1 MKSNSDF
8 LFPNNKL
15 KKNIINNSLIT
26 ENDPVVSYHYRDI
39 NKFLRFNEGENRYKE
54 IINNVINDYE
64 NKKILT
70 KFKDFYNKNKKNKY
84 IDFVCDNDKNIKM
97 INSDITLISVGGYG
111 QIYKINDDT
120 CLKINLED
128 VDYDHEFEIPKQL
141 SRMPNDTIKK
151 LILTPYSIIKNC
163 KFSGLLNIININV
176 FFVYIIYILLF
187 KKKLNTADI
196 EKKLTKHS
204 INHEF
209 NELFVSNEKKK
220 INTAIDL
227 YNFFC
232 LYYLKHE
239 EHINILKYLPRL
251 INMFKNKQG
260 NLKDIG
266 YIILMPLLKSNS
278 VSLLLDEESKQIDN
292 KKGTKAYKVIKHF
305 YRILF
310 LQMSLLVLN
319 INDVTEFTH
328 NDFKA
333 DNVLVDAMDDPY
345 ELSYKNSIF
354 KFSERFVFK
363 LADFD
368 FSLLKEYTQN
378 NKLKNKTLF
387 KETNWLT
394 DIHFFIHS
402 LFYYI
407 SKDEYLSDKFF
418 FDTLFNKFISP
429 YCNITVT
436 KLLST
441 TTCVQK
447 KDSKEFCISGRL
459 VKQKYVDIS
468 ELENFI
474 HSELFKEW
482 M

>member
-1 MKSNSDF
+1 MKSNSEF
-8 LFPNNKL
+8 LFTNNKL
-15 KKNIINNSLIT
+15 KKNIINNSSIT
-26 ENDPVVSYHYRDI
+26 QNDPVVSYHYRDI
-39 NKFLRFNEGENRYKE
+39 NKFLTFNKGENRYRE

-64 NKKILT
+64 NKKILI
-70 KFKDFYNKNKKNKY
+70 KFKDFYSKNKKNKY

-97 INSDITLISVGGYG
+97 INSDIILISVGGYG

-141 SRMPNDTIKK
+141 SRIPNDTIKK
-151 LILTPYSIIKNC
+151 LILTPYAIIKNC

-176 FFVYIIYILLF
+176 FFVYIIYVLLF
-187 KKKLNTADI
+187 KKKLNTSDI

-204 INHEF
+204 IKHEF
-209 NELFVSNEKKK
+209 NELFINNEKKK
-220 INTAIDL
+220 INTAIEL

-232 LYYLKHE
+232 LYYLNHE

-251 INMFKNKQG
+251 TNMFKNKQG
-260 NLKDIG
+260 IVKDIG

-278 VSLLLDEESKQIDN
+278 VSLLIDEESKNIDN
-292 KKGTKAYKVIKHF
+292 KKGIKAYKVIKHF

-319 INDVTEFTH
+319 INDITEFTH

-333 DNVLVDAMDDPY
+333 DNVLVDAMDDLY
-345 ELSYKNSIF
+345 ELTYKNSTF

-368 FSLLKEYTQN
+368 FSLLKEYTPN
-378 NKLKNKTLF
+378 KKLKDKALF

-394 DIHFFIHS
+394 DIHFFTHS

-407 SKDEYLSDKFF
+407 SKDEYLSDKNF
-418 FDTLFNKFISP
+418 FDILYNKFISP
-429 YCNITVT
+429 YCNITIS

-459 VKQKYVDIS
+459 VKQKHVDIT
-468 ELENFI
+468 ELEKFI
-474 HSELFKEW
+474 HSESFKEW

>member
-1 MKSNSDF
+1 MKSKSEF
-8 LFPNNKL
+8 LFLNNKL
-15 KKNIINNSLIT
+15 KKNIIDNSLAAQC
-26 ENDPVVSYHYRDI
+26 DPVVSYHYRDI
-39 NKFLRFNEGENRYKE
+39 NKFLTFNKGEVRYKE

-64 NKKILT
+64 NKKNLT
-70 KFKDFYNKNKKNKY
+70 KFKDFYSKNKKNRY
-84 IDFVCDNDKNIKM
+84 VDFVCNNDRNIKM

-141 SRMPNDTIKK
+141 SRIPNDTIKK
-151 LILTPYSIIKNC
+151 LILTPHAIIKNC

-187 KKKLNTADI
+187 KKNLNTSDI
-196 EKKLTKHS
+196 EKKLTKHM

-209 NELFVSNEKKK
+209 NDLFVNNEKKK

-232 LYYLKHE
+232 LYYLKQE

-251 INMFKNKQG
+251 TNMFKNKQG
-260 NLKDIG
+260 NVKDTG

-278 VSLLLDEESKQIDN
+278 VSLLIDEESKTIDN
-292 KKGTKAYKVIKHF
+292 KKGIKAYKVIKHF
-305 YRILF
+305 FRILF

-333 DNVLVDAMDDPY
+333 DNVLVETMDDSY
-345 ELSYKNSIF
+345 ELSYKNSTF
-354 KFSERFVFK
+354 KFSERFIFK

-368 FSLLKEYTQN
+368 FSLLKEYTEN

-394 DIHFFIHS
+394 DIHFFTHS

-407 SKDEYLSDKFF
+407 SKDEYFSDKIF
-418 FDTLFNKFISP
+418 FDTLYNKFINP

-447 KDSKEFCISGRL
+447 KNSKEFCMSGRL
-459 VKQKYVDIS
+459 VKQKHIDII
-468 ELENFI
+468 ELEKFI
-474 HSELFKEW
+474 HSESFKEW